1 MTYSICARDPD
12 SGALAVAV
20 ATCNL
25 AVGALVPFVKAG
37 VGAVASQARSNPLFG
52 GWALELLEQGA
63 DAETVVAEITA
74 RDDSRDHRQ
83 LHVVDARGR
92 SAVFTGDSCVTWAGA
107 QAHDGFSVAG
117 NMLSGPEVLP
127 AMVAA
132 YEGSNGEALP
142 LRLVA
147 VLKAGEAAGGDKR
160 GRQSAAM
167 RIVTD
172 QPYPWLDLRVDD
184 DADPV
189 GRLQHLLDLFDSPEM
204 SRQRA
209 FRPTLANPHNVLPP
223 TG

>member
-1 MTYSICARDPD
+1 MTYSIVARDPD
-12 SGALAVAV
+12 SGAFAVAV

-25 AVGALVPFVKAG
+25 AVGALVPFAKAG

-52 GWALELLEQGA
+52 GWALDLLEQGA
-63 DAETVVAEITA
+63 DAETVVAEVTA

-83 LHVVDARGR
+83 LHVIDAQGR
-92 SAVFTGDSCVTWAGA
+92 SAVFTGAQCVAWAGA
-107 QAHDGFSVAG
+107 ESHDGFSVAG

-132 YEGSNGEALP
+132 YRGSNGEAQP
-142 LRLVA
+142 LRLMA
-147 VLKAGEAAGGDKR
+147 VLRAGEAAGGDKR

-184 DADPV
+184 DVDPV
-189 GRLQHLLDLFDSPEM
+189 ARLQHLLDLFDSPEM
-204 SRQRA
+204 ARQRA
-209 FRPTLANPHNVLPP
+209 FRPTLANPHSILPP
-223 TG
+223 